1 MAASIDMTTT
11 TYTVGELARRTAVTV
26 RTLHHYEHLGLLEPS
41 ERTEAGHRRYGAR
54 DVVRLRRI
62 TTLKALG
69 VPLRE
74 IAALLRAAPGNLL
87 GALRTHRELLARRRT
102 QIDASIE
109 RIDAL
114 ERRVREGDGSLT
126 RDDVEILMET
136 IAMEN
141 QENWARRYMTEVR
154 GMTAAEAEAQMRNAP
169 PEAAKGTRDWAALI
183 AEVESAIAA
192 GDDPRGERGRALAQ
206 RWRELIRGFTGGDAA
221 KLAEVRQFYADLP
234 AEFPKPYSDEV
245 GRFIAEAAGPEGCS

>member
-1 MAASIDMTTT
+1 MTTT

-41 ERTEAGHRRYGAR
+41 ERTDAGHRRYGAR

-74 IAALLRAAPGNLL
+74 IAALLDAAPGDLL
-87 GALRTHRELLARRRT
+87 GALRAQRDLLAQRRA

-114 ERRVREGDGSLT
+114 ERRVRDGGGTLT
-126 RDDVEILMET
+126 RGDVEILMET

-141 QENWARRYMTEVR
+141 QDTWARRYMTEVR
-154 GMTAAEAEAQMRNAP
+154 GMSAAEAEAQMRDAP
-169 PEAAKGTRDWAALI
+169 PEAAEGARNWAVLI
-183 AEVESAIAA
+183 ADVESAIAA
-192 GDDPRGERGRALAQ
+192 GDDPRGERGRSLAA

-234 AEFPKPYSDEV
+234 AGFPKPYSDEI
-245 GRFIAEAAGPEGCS
+245 GRFIADAASPEGCT